1 MVCVATSALAWS
13 RNCNRIFVSCCSMHD
28 TAYLYDA
35 LGRRLYLTPGE
46 GEAFL
51 RTALGHDRPV
61 RTFCSVLYYTGCR
74 ISEAL
79 YLTPRRVD
87 FADQVII
94 VESLKKRRKGVYRA
108 VPVPPVLLDTLDMVH
123 GLKEIQRRASRR
135 ELDQPLWSWSRTT
148 AWRRVVAVMK
158 QADISE
164 GPHRVPKGLR
174 HGYAI
179 NAVNKGVPLH
189 MLSKWMGHS
198 ILEITAIYANAMGEE
213 QQAIA
218 ARMWS

>member
-1 MVCVATSALAWS
+1 
-13 RNCNRIFVSCCSMHD
+13 MHD

-51 RTALGHDRPV
+51 RTAMGHDRLV

-135 ELDQPLWSWSRTT
+135 ALDQPLWSWSRTT

-158 QADISE
+158 QADISA

-198 ILEITAIYANAMGEE
+198 ILEITAIYAHAMGEE

>member
-1 MVCVATSALAWS
+1 
-13 RNCNRIFVSCCSMHD
+13 MHD

-46 GEAFL
+46 QDAFL

-61 RTFCSVLYYTGCR
+61 RTFCSLLYYTGCR

-79 YLTPRRVD
+79 HVTPRRVD

-108 VPVPPVLLDTLDMVH
+108 IPVPPSLLDTLDMVH
-123 GLKEIQRRASRR
+123 GLTEIQRRNRRR
-135 ELDQPLWSWSRTT
+135 ELNQPLWSWSRTT

-158 QADISE
+158 NAEISE

-179 NAVNKGVPLH
+179 NALNKGVPLN
-189 MLSKWMGHS
+189 MVSKWMGHQ
-198 ILEITAIYANAMGEE
+198 TASQHPY
-213 QQAIA
+213 
-218 ARMWS
+218 S

>member
-1 MVCVATSALAWS
+1 
-13 RNCNRIFVSCCSMHD
+13 MHD

-51 RTALGHDRPV
+51 RTALGHDRLV
-61 RTFCSVLYYTGCR
+61 RTFCIVLYYTGCR

-79 YLTPRRVD
+79 HLTPRRVD
-87 FADQVII
+87 FADQVLI

-158 QADISE
+158 QAATSE

-179 NAVNKGVPLH
+179 NAVTKGVPLH

-198 ILEITAIYANAMGEE
+198 ILEITAIYAHAMGAE

>member
-1 MVCVATSALAWS
+1 
-13 RNCNRIFVSCCSMHD
+13 MHN

-51 RTALGHDRPV
+51 RTAMGHDRLV

-74 ISEAL
+74 LSEAL
-79 YLTPRRVD
+79 HLTPGRVD
-87 FADQVII
+87 FADQVIV

-123 GLKEIQRRASRR
+123 GLKEIQRRANRR

-158 QADISE
+158 QADIAA

-179 NAVNKGVPLH
+179 NAVTKGVPLH

>member
-1 MVCVATSALAWS
+1 M
-13 RNCNRIFVSCCSMHD
+13 ND
-28 TAYLYDA
+28 TTYLYDA
-35 LGRRLYLTPGE
+35 LGRRLYLTPAE
-46 GEAFL
+46 RDAFL

-61 RTFCSVLYYTGCR
+61 RTFCSLLYYTGCR

-79 YLTPRRVD
+79 HLTPRRVD
-87 FADQVII
+87 FADHVII

-108 VPVPPVLLDTLDMVH
+108 VPVPPSLLDTLDMVH
-123 GLKEIQRRASRR
+123 GLKEIQRRGRRR

-148 AWRRVVAVMK
+148 AWRRVVAVMQ
-158 QADISE
+158 QADIAA

-179 NAVNKGVPLH
+179 HSLNKGVPLNL
-189 MLSKWMGHS
+189 LSKWMGHS
-198 ILEITAIYANAMGEE
+198 ILEITAIYANAVGEE

>member
-1 MVCVATSALAWS
+1 
-13 RNCNRIFVSCCSMHD
+13 MHD
-28 TAYLYDA
+28 AAYLYDT

-46 GEAFL
+46 RDAFL
-51 RTALGHDRPV
+51 RTALGQDRLA
-61 RTFCSVLYYTGCR
+61 RTFCSLLYYTGCR

-79 YLTPRRVD
+79 HLTARRVD

-94 VESLKKRRKGVYRA
+94 VESLKKRRKGVYRTI
-108 VPVPPVLLDTLDMVH
+108 PVPPSLLDTLDMVH
-123 GLKEIQRRASRR
+123 GLTEIQRRGRRR

-148 AWRRVVAVMK
+148 AWRRVIAVMK
-158 QADISE
+158 QADIAA

-179 NAVNKGVPLH
+179 HALNKGVPLNL
-189 MLSKWMGHS
+189 LSKWMGHS
-198 ILEITAIYANAMGEE
+198 IMEITAIYANAVGEE

>member
-1 MVCVATSALAWS
+1 
-13 RNCNRIFVSCCSMHD
+13 MHD
-28 TAYLYDA
+28 TAYLSDA

-51 RTALGHDRPV
+51 RTALGHDRLV

-79 YLTPRRVD
+79 HLTPRRVD

-123 GLKEIQRRASRR
+123 GLKAIQRRASRR

-158 QADISE
+158 KADISA

>member
-1 MVCVATSALAWS
+1 MNKA
-13 RNCNRIFVSCCSMHD
+13 
-28 TAYLYDA
+28 AYLYDA

-46 GEAFL
+46 RDDFL
-51 RTALGHDRPV
+51 NTAMRQDRHV
-61 RTFCSVLYYTGCR
+61 RTFCSILYDTGCR

-79 YLTPRRVD
+79 HVTPRRVD

-108 VPVPPVLLDTLDMVH
+108 VPVPPSLLDTLDMVH
-123 GLKEIQRRASRR
+123 GLQEIQRRGRRR

-158 QADISE
+158 QADIAQ

-179 NAVNKGVPLH
+179 HALNKGVPLH
-189 MLSKWMGHS
+189 LLSKWMGHS
-198 ILEITAIYANAMGEE
+198 IMDMTAIYANAVGEE
-213 QQAIA
+213 QLAIA
-218 ARMWS
+218 TRMWS